1 MHVTWFE
8 RDRINAKKED
18 GMKKQKTSSDANT
31 PAFEGN
37 EKSLGIERLN
47 ELRKLLKIERD
58 EDFEQYKLH
67 FSRNNINY
75 RKQSGVTWYP
85 IVITNTEIGLG
96 EYLIIEVERTTNHN
110 EPHQFSGG
118 KNAAL
123 FSNQHPDEKQLI
135 GTIKV
140 IHPNKLRISLSV
152 DELPEW
158 CDDGK
163 LGINLLFDET
173 SYKEMDIA
181 LEKVI
186 NAKNTR
192 LAYLRDVLYG
202 LTPPMFDVVDE
213 SRLLTGLNESQNNA
227 VRKIIAAK
235 DVAIIHGPP
244 GTGKTTTLVQAIR
257 QTLFTE
263 KQVLVCSPSNTAVDL
278 LTEKLH
284 REGINVLRLGNPA
297 RISEELIIN
306 TLDARIAAHPS
317 YKDLKNYRKLADE
330 YFRMA
335 GKYKRSFGKEER
347 EQRQLLYIEAR
358 KILSEARVLEDYILY
373 EQFDKA
379 QVIACTPVVAASRMM
394 RDKQF
399 STVFIDEA
407 AQALEPLCWIPITRS
422 QKVVYAGDH
431 FQLPPTVKSMRAETA
446 GLKQTLFER
455 CMSIEKVSVLL
466 NTQYRMHQSIM
477 GFSNQQFY
485 KNQVVADVSVK
496 DTLLSFDPD
505 DYLLCTAFDFID
517 TAGCGFSE
525 ITNPES
531 LSTANPEEAGLLIK
545 HLTLVLENYQNT
557 SQKESNGISIGIVSP
572 YKEQVMYLTNLVAN
586 NPYLQTFASSIAI
599 KTIDGFQ
606 GQERD
611 IIYISLVRS
620 NDQGEIGFLAD
631 TRRMNVALT
640 RAKKK
645 LVVIGDS
652 ATLGNHGFYK
662 KFLDYAESVG
672 GYKSAW
678 EFL

>member
-1 MHVTWFE
+1 MSE
-8 RDRINAKKED
+8 
-18 GMKKQKTSSDANT
+18 Q
-31 PAFEGN
+31 
-37 EKSLGIERLN
+37 GIGRLA

-58 EDFEQYKLH
+58 EDFEQYKQH
-67 FSRNNINY
+67 FARNNINY
-75 RKQSGVTWYP
+75 RREKGVTWYP
-85 IVITNTEIGLG
+85 VIITNTEIGLG
-96 EYLIIEVERTTNHN
+96 EYLTIDVERTTNHN

-123 FSNQHPDEKQLI
+123 FSNHHPDAKHLN

-140 IHPNKLRISLSV
+140 VNPNKLRISLSV
-152 DELPEW
+152 DELPDW

-186 NAKNTR
+186 NANNTR
-192 LAYLRDVLYG
+192 LAHLRDVLYG
-202 LTPPMFDVVDE
+202 IKLPAFEPIDE
-213 SRLLTGLNESQNNA
+213 SLQITGLNQSQNNA
-227 VRKIIAAK
+227 VKKILAAK
-235 DVAIIHGPP
+235 DIAIIHGPP

-257 QTLFTE
+257 QTLKWE
-263 KQVLVCSPSNTAVDL
+263 KQILVCSPSNTAVDL

-297 RISEELIIN
+297 RISEEVMMN
-306 TLDARIAAHPS
+306 TLDAKIAAHAS
-317 YKDLKNYRKLADE
+317 YKDLKNYRKMADE

-335 GKYKRSFGKEER
+335 GKYKRTFGKEER
-347 EQRQLLYIEAR
+347 EQRQLFYNEAR

-379 QVIACTPVVAASRMM
+379 QVIACTPVVSASRIM

-399 STVFIDEA
+399 TSVFIDEA
-407 AQALEPLCWIPITRS
+407 AQALEPLCWIPISRS
-422 QKVVYAGDH
+422 NRVIFAGDH
-431 FQLPPTVKSMRAETA
+431 FQLPPTVKSKRAEDG
-446 GLKQTLFER
+446 GLKETLFER
-455 CMSIEKVSVLL
+455 CMTIDTASVML
-466 NTQYRMHQSIM
+466 NTQYRMHEKIM
-477 GFSNQQFY
+477 NFSNRQFY
-485 KNQVVADVSVK
+485 KNNLLADTSVK
-496 DTLLSFDPD
+496 DTVLSYDKD
-505 DYLLCTAFDFID
+505 DYLLSSPFDFLD
-517 TAGCGFSE
+517 TAGCGFNE

-531 LSTANPEEAGLLIK
+531 LSTANPEEATLLIN
-545 HLTLVLENYQNT
+545 HLKLVLEQFERNNKFGKIIT
-557 SQKESNGISIGIVSP
+557 IGIISP
-572 YKEQVMYLTNLVAN
+572 YKEQVQHLTNKVAEDEFLKD
-586 NPYLQTFASSIAI
+586 YASQIAI

-620 NDQGEIGFLAD
+620 NDIMEIGFLAD

-652 ATLGNHGFYK
+652 ATLGNHPFYK
-662 KFLDYAESVG
+662 NFLDYADEVKA
-672 GYKSAW
+672 YKSAW